1 MITGARKGLGRFLRD
16 HYLAQGCS
24 VIGCSRAEVGDSPPG
39 YQHFVLDVSDDAAV
53 QRMFADVRKSH
64 GRIDVLI
71 NNAGV
76 ASMNHFLLT
85 PLASVRRIL
94 ETNVV
99 GTFLCCREGAKLM
112 QRARHGRIVNVV
124 SVAVP
129 LRLEGEA
136 IYAASKAAVVTLT
149 EVLAREVA
157 DVGITVNAVGPAPM
171 ETDLLRSVPPET
183 VAELLKRLPLHRLG
197 KFSEVANVIDFLI
210 RPESAAVT
218 GQTIYLGG
226 A

>member
-1 MITGARKGLGRFLRD
+1 M
-16 HYLAQGCS
+16 
-24 VIGCSRAEVGDSPPG
+24 
-39 YQHFVLDVSDDAAV
+39 LDVSDDAAV

>member
-1 MITGARKGLGRFLRD
+1 MFCDRLQPGGGWG
-16 HYLAQGCS
+16 Q
-24 VIGCSRAEVGDSPPG
+24 PPG